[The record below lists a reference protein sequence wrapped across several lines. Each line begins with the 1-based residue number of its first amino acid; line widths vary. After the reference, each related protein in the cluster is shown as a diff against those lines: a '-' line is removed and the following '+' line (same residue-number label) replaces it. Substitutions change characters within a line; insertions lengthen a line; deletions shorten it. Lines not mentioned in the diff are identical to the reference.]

1 MSSTTNV
8 PAVLLVGGMGT
19 RLRSVVPLTPKP
31 MAAVGTKP
39 FLELLVRQL
48 RSQGIYRLIMCS
60 GYLADQ
66 IEDKFGDGGEWG
78 VTIEYS
84 RELRPMGTAG
94 AIKFAQDYLS
104 DDSCFLVMN
113 GDSFVDVD
121 LEQLMRTHLQNNAL
135 ATMTIVR
142 VPNAGRYGTVRTNCA
157 ARITGF
163 SEKSNADMPGLI
175 NAGVYVFDRSIFDH
189 MSEGSSSLELDV
201 FPRIVDRGLYAL
213 ESTGMFID
221 IGTPDDYARAQ
232 SFCEQLGDA
241 AIRR

>member
-19 RLRSVVPLTPKP
+19 RLRTVVPSTPKP
-31 MAAVGTKP
+31 MAAVGAKP

-48 RSQGIYRLIMCS
+48 RSQGIDRLIMCS

-66 IEDKFGDGGEWG
+66 IEDKFGHGGEWG

-84 RELRPMGTAG
+84 RELRSMGTAG
-94 AIKFAQDYLS
+94 AIKLAQDYLS
-104 DDSCFLVMN
+104 DDSSFLVMN
-113 GDSFVDVD
+113 GDSFVDVEF
-121 LEQLMRTHLQNNAL
+121 EQLMRTHLQHNAL
-135 ATMTIVR
+135 ATMTIVP
-142 VPNAGRYGTVRTNCA
+142 VQNAGRYGTVRTNSA
-157 ARITGF
+157 ERVTGF
-163 SEKSNADMPGLI
+163 AEKTNADMPGLI

-189 MSEGSSSLELDV
+189 IPEGNSSLERDV

-213 ESTGMFID
+213 EHTGMFID

-232 SFCEQLGDA
+232 SLCEQLSDA
-241 AIRR
+241 ATRR